1 MTETQTDV
9 AVDPRV
15 LRALGHPLRQRILHV
30 LNARVASPS
39 ALSQE
44 LGERLANVSYHVKI
58 LLENGA
64 IELVKTEP
72 VRGALEHFYRA
83 TMRPYIDDA
92 HWSKLPASSRR
103 ELFDAILQRT
113 WDELSEAARQDRLG
127 DPGSRVSLTRLQ
139 LDDQARSELAEQI
152 SQTLELAMR
161 LEAESRSRLEELPP
175 EEREMRDTAL
185 VLAHFDR
192 ADDAGE
198 QP

>member
-1 MTETQTDV
+1 MTDTQTDV
-9 AVDPRV
+9 SVDPRV
-15 LRALGHPLRQRILHV
+15 LRALGHPLRQRILHA

-92 HWSKLPASSRR
+92 HWTKLPASSRR
-103 ELFDAILQRT
+103 ELLDATLQRT
-113 WDELSEAARQDRLG
+113 WQEFSDAAREDRLS
-127 DPGSRVSLTRLQ
+127 DADSRVSLTRL
-139 LDDQARSELAEQI
+139 
-152 SQTLELAMR
+152 
-161 LEAESRSRLEELPP
+161 
-175 EEREMRDTAL
+175 
-185 VLAHFDR
+185 
-192 ADDAGE
+192 
-198 QP
+198 

>member
-1 MTETQTDV
+1 MTDTQTDV
-9 AVDPRV
+9 SVDPRV

-83 TMRPYIDDA
+83 TMHPFLDDA

-103 ELFDAILQRT
+103 ELFDATLQRT
-113 WDELSEAARQDRLG
+113 WQEFSDAAREDRLS
-127 DPGSRVSLTRLQ
+127 DADSRVSLTRLQ
-139 LDDQARSELAEQI
+139 LDEKARTELAEQL
-152 SQTLELAMR
+152 SQTLDLAMQ
-161 LEAESRSRLEELPP
+161 LEEESRSRLQDLPP
-175 EEREMRDTAL
+175 EERETRDTAL
-185 VLAHFDR
+185 VLAQFDR
-192 ADDAGE
+192 GGAADDS
-198 QP
+198 